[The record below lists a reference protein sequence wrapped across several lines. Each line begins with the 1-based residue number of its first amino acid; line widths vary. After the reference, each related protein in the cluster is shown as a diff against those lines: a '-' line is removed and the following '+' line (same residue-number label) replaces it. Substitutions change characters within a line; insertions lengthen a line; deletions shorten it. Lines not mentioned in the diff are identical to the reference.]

1 MLCRNLQRQSCEQD
15 CSSLLNLTSAA
26 QTETRLIAV
35 FYWAVESREIETR
48 NPDESSP
55 WRILQRIGCTTKAPC
70 SAHKNKCL
78 RLTCHLPFTCAS
90 SRLPTTHHRALMS
103 SLQIPKGKKTSDA
116 SMTFNDSLELLKWS
130 ASRVLRSWRWLLS
143 TSKSRTF
150 CKTRSSLWL
159 LWPNSISS
167 CASISQLDRQSE
179 LCHQVQEIQ

>member
-26 QTETRLIAV
+26 QTETRQIAV
-35 FYWAVESREIETR
+35 FIGQLSLERLRLGIQM
-48 NPDESSP
+48 NPVS

-90 SRLPTTHHRALMS
+90 SRLPTTHRRALMS

-130 ASRVLRSWRWLLS
+130 ASRVLRSWR
-143 TSKSRTF
+143 
-150 CKTRSSLWL
+150 
-159 LWPNSISS
+159 
-167 CASISQLDRQSE
+167 
-179 LCHQVQEIQ
+179 